1 MKYKKHLFIF
11 TLVYFLLGIINIH
24 FALVALFCL
33 MFPIIL
39 LVATKRKI
47 WCQGYCPR
55 ANLFTVCT
63 KSAKCSRKTPR
74 FFVTGSMKW
83 IVLVYFL
90 FNLTIITATTIRV
103 SSGVVMPMNSL
114 RFLLFMQL
122 PFDLPQLFHFDNVAP
137 WITHLSFRL
146 YSMMMTTTFIGFIL
160 ALIYKPRTWCAICPI
175 STVSGLY
182 LKRLKRKPLVNNS

>member
-24 FALVALFCL
+24 FSLLALFCL

-39 LVATKRKI
+39 LVATKRKT

-74 FFVTGSMKW
+74 FFVTGNMKW

-114 RFLLFMQL
+114 RFLLFMQI
-122 PFDLPQLFHFDNVAP
+122 PFDLPQLFHFENVVP

-146 YSMMMTTTFIGFIL
+146 YSMMMTTTFIGVIL

-182 LKRLKRKPLVNNS
+182 LKRLKRKPLVNNL